1 MAVVLAAIEFVVAVV
16 AAVVAALAVTAFV
29 AAAAVGLV
37 AAAVAV
43 AREAAVERTKTLLQS
58 HLGPAFVPSSFACY
72 LAPTFPVED

>member
-37 AAAVAV
+37 AAAVA
-43 AREAAVERTKTLLQS
+43 REAAVERTKTLLQS

>member
-37 AAAVAV
+37 SAAV

>member
-1 MAVVLAAIEFVVAVV
+1 MAVVLAAIEFVV

-37 AAAVAV
+37 AAAVA
-43 AREAAVERTKTLLQS
+43 REAAVERTKTLLQS
-58 HLGPAFVPSSFACY
+58 HLGPAFVPSSSACY